1 VQQRGRKRFL
11 CFRFVAP
18 NRAEKESARARP
30 RELGMSNSFEDIQR
44 FRDTQVTSVVLTY
57 QSVAKS
63 LQLIAAETNA
73 YSNNAVETWASFLER
88 LLGAKSLDLV
98 IQLQTEYTREAFA
111 DFVTQTRKMRELY
124 SSLAKEMFRS
134 VETAIPAFFEGAREE
149 S

>member
-1 VQQRGRKRFL
+1 
-11 CFRFVAP
+11 
-18 NRAEKESARARP
+18 
-30 RELGMSNSFEDIQR
+30 MSNSFEDIQR
-44 FRDTQVTSVVLTY
+44 VRDTQVTSVVLTY
-57 QSVAKS
+57 QSLAKS

-111 DFVTQTRKMRELY
+111 DFVTQTRKIRELY